1 MKTWFTE
8 REILTY
14 VNGIAGQVLV
24 KMQKDSFKVT
34 MQRSKSMP
42 SMVKCP

>member
-8 REILTY
+8 RQILTCL
-14 VNGIAGQVLV
+14 NGFVGHVLV

-34 MQRSKSMP
+34 TQRSRSMP